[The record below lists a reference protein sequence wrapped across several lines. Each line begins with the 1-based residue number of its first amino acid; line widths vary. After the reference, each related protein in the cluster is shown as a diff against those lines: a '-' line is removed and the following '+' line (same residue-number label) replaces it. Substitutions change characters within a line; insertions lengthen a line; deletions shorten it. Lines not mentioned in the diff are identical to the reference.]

1 MFGVVV
7 WYVSV
12 TIFGMPWHVWEC
24 VLVCL
29 LGMVR
34 YIWSWFLYALGICS
48 GMTQCGLFETVEV
61 YAFVWYGMFWLFACL
76 GIGLSTFWL
85 RDVLDTLRHA
95 SRCSAMFWS
104 PLLFYAD
111 FGRVPLLKNLG
122 SFWMLRLAL
131 ACLVSSAF
139 GANVFFCLI
148 SFGMFWHVRLFFGM
162 LWQVFLL

>member
-1 MFGVVV
+1 MFGMVV
-7 WYVSV
+7 WYVSA

-48 GMTQCGLFETVEV
+48 GMAQCGLIETVEV

-85 RDVLDTLRHA
+85 RYVLGTLRHA
-95 SRCSAMFWS
+95 S
-104 PLLFYAD
+104 
-111 FGRVPLLKNLG
+111 
-122 SFWMLRLAL
+122 
-131 ACLVSSAF
+131 
-139 GANVFFCLI
+139 
-148 SFGMFWHVRLFFGM
+148 
-162 LWQVFLL
+162 